1 MVEERL
7 NRIFELVNLARKKPE
22 NARAAFLDSICKN
35 EPTLR
40 AHVDELL
47 AQAAPP
53 SLSNTV
59 TQLSE
64 DEISRSPASGRDLA
78 GESAT
83 LPGNAIGVGLGPQAM
98 VGPYRIEAQI
108 GAGGMGLV
116 FRARDTRLD
125 RQVAIK
131 IIHPKCDSP
140 KLQAAFLREARLASS
155 LNHAGIVTVHDILV
169 HGEMTCIVMELV
181 QGSPLQNLIPDEGFA
196 MDRALAIA
204 AAVGEALA
212 AAHAAGIVHRDLK
225 PGNILVRQD
234 GQIKIVDFGLAK
246 LTQEFCPDAETQPA
260 SIFSGETFGT
270 VGYMAP
276 EQARGEDVDARA
288 DIFSFGVILY
298 QLFTGR
304 LPFKAPNAIA
314 LLHAMQT
321 AQPAPLRTRK
331 PQLASFL
338 EDVVCRALARR
349 PEDRY
354 QTMRAL
360 LDDLSAGTTSTLSVS
375 AQALQRTIAVL
386 PLINISPD
394 PDNEYICDGIA
405 EELINGLAQ
414 INGLRVVSRS
424 SSFQCKGT
432 TPDVRE
438 IGQRLGASFLLHGSV
453 RQAADQLRL
462 TMQLSQT
469 SDGCLVWSQRFDAQ
483 LRDLFAL
490 QDELTGAVLDKL
502 RQQLGLRV
510 PEIQSPAKTPA
521 SSAYDLYLQGRFA
534 ANKETSAGFREAL
547 ELFHRAAALDA
558 EFAPAWI
565 GIAEA
570 HLRLEWYGLEPASA
584 AMPVAASALA
594 SALRLSP
601 DSVAGLCNLAI
612 TQAGWDWD
620 WDAAGETF
628 RRALEKG
635 GELAAVRF
643 HFGLDFLTP
652 QGRLSEALE
661 ELKRAV
667 QLDPLSAIV
676 DTAIGGCFYRMRRY
690 DEAAE
695 TLRKTL
701 RMRPDFGHA
710 HWSLGRVL
718 LEQQKW
724 DEALDI
730 FERASRIMA
739 QTPAALSELGYCHA
753 RTGRRELAHCILQD
767 LHQRAA
773 HEWVSPV
780 NLALVYAGLGEE
792 NAAMQHLEEGYRKRV
807 RQLIWVNVDPR
818 FDPLRRRPDFGRLIQ
833 DIGLRSF
840 PLDS

>member
-1 MVEERL
+1 MLEERR
-7 NRIFELVNLARKKPE
+7 NRILELVDLARKKPE
-22 NARAAFLDSICKN
+22 NFRAAFLDSVCKN

-40 AHVDELL
+40 AHVDQLL
-47 AQAAPP
+47 AQGEPS
-53 SLSNTV
+53 SLSNT
-59 TQLSE
+59 
-64 DEISRSPASGRDLA
+64 ISGFSADDVSRFPASDRDLA
-78 GESAT
+78 EGTAT
-83 LPGNAIGVGLGPQAM
+83 SPGYTTEVRLGPQSM

-131 IIHPKCDSP
+131 VIHPKCDGP
-140 KLQAAFLREARLASS
+140 RLQAAFLREARLASS

-181 QGSPLQNLIPDEGFA
+181 QGAPLQNLIPDEGFA
-196 MDRALAIA
+196 MGRALAIA
-204 AAVGEALA
+204 TAVGEALA
-212 AAHAAGIVHRDLK
+212 AAHSAGIVHRDLK
-225 PGNILVRQD
+225 PENILVRQD

-246 LTQEFCPDAETQPA
+246 LAQEFCPDEETQQL
-260 SIFSGETFGT
+260 SIFSGATVGT
-270 VGYMAP
+270 LGYMAP
-276 EQARGEDVDARA
+276 EQARAEDVDARA
-288 DIFSFGVILY
+288 DVFSFGIILY
-298 QLFTGR
+298 QLLTGR
-304 LPFKAPNAIA
+304 RPFRAPNVVA

-321 AQPAPLRTRK
+321 TQPEPLRTRK
-331 PQLASFL
+331 PQLPPFL
-338 EDVVCRALARR
+338 EDVVCRALAPR

-354 QTMRAL
+354 QSMRAL

-386 PLINISPD
+386 PLVNISPD

-414 INGLRVVSRS
+414 IEGLRVVSRS

-438 IGQRLGASFLLHGSV
+438 IGQRLGAGFLLHGGV
-453 RQAADQLRL
+453 RRAADQLRL

-483 LRDLFAL
+483 VRDLFAL
-490 QDELTGAVLDKL
+490 QDELTGAVLVKL
-502 RQQLGLRV
+502 REQLGLRV
-510 PEIQSPAKTPA
+510 PEAHSPAKSPA
-521 SSAYDLYLQGRFA
+521 SAAYDLYLQGRFA
-534 ANKETSAGFREAL
+534 ANKETPAGFREAL

-584 AMPVAASALA
+584 AKPVVASALA

-612 TQAGWDWD
+612 TQSGWDWD
-620 WDAAGETF
+620 WGAAGETF
-628 RRALEKG
+628 QRALEKG
-635 GELAAVRF
+635 GEVAAVRF

-661 ELKRAV
+661 ELRRAA

-695 TLRKTL
+695 ALRKTL

-718 LEQQKW
+718 LEQEKW

-730 FERASRIMA
+730 FERASRIMG

-753 RTGRRELAHCILQD
+753 RMGRRELAHCILQD

-773 HEWVSPV
+773 QGWVSPV

-818 FDPLRRRPDFGRLIQ
+818 FDSLRRNPDFERLIRR
-833 DIGLRSF
+833 IGLHPF